1 MSKFNTKIMKDN
13 VELMRNARAA
23 LKGKWGLAIATFL
36 VYMLIVG
43 GVGFLHDIA
52 SIASIVLAGPMALG
66 AATFS
71 LSLARG
77 EDARFEQI
85 FDGLK
90 DFVNAFAT
98 YLLMMLRIILWS
110 LLLIIPGIIAAFSYS
125 MTFYILS
132 EDRTLKSKEAIN
144 ASREMMDG
152 NKLKL
157 FYLFLRFFLLA
168 LLCILT
174 LGIGF
179 LFLIPYVNVTMAMFY
194 DDVKAGKK
202 EGEFV

>member
-110 LLLIIPGIIAAFSYS
+110 LLLIIPG
-125 MTFYILS
+125 
-132 EDRTLKSKEAIN
+132 RK
-144 ASREMMDG
+144 
-152 NKLKL
+152 
-157 FYLFLRFFLLA
+157 
-168 LLCILT
+168 
-174 LGIGF
+174 
-179 LFLIPYVNVTMAMFY
+179 
-194 DDVKAGKK
+194 
-202 EGEFV
+202 